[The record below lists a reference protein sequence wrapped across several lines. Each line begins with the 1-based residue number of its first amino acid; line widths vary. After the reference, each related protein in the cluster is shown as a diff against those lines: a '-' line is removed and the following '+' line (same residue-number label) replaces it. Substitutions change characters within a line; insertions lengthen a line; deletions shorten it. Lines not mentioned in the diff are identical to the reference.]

1 MAKALKV
8 RDSVADYSNSKFTYV
23 AEEGTD
29 SKNAHGIGQVE
40 VIYSADK
47 NEVLAIKRL
56 LEPRAVDART
66 TTLAAAVLAV
76 TVVVCI
82 LLLLTI
88 LMHRNQAALKKEA
101 DDAAAGAAP
110 ATIAVS
116 KSRPNP
122 VFTTF

>member
-8 RDSVADYSNSKFTYV
+8 SDSVADYSNSKFTYV
-23 AEEGTD
+23 AEENSD
-29 SKNAHGIGQVE
+29 SETAHGVGKVE

-82 LLLLTI
+82 LLVLTI

-101 DDAAAGAAP
+101 ISAGVAP
-110 ATIAVS
+110 STIAVS
-116 KSRPNP
+116 KSRPHPNP
-122 VFTTF
+122 IYTTF